1 MMKHIKL
8 YEVHSDDLSQGEVV
22 EDLLRLGLISELEY
36 HKYMSEFEPQ
46 LYDRKKIKVEFWW
59 DWAYEQAGTSEEAR
73 EFLVKQLCDLSAP
86 PAGSFVDPD
95 SIRVDSWSGD
105 DFWEGE
111 MQMNRDLRCR
121 AQADLVFRS
130 SIQLD
135 ILLKWIE
142 TFPKSI
148 FKYVSLNK

>member
-1 MMKHIKL
+1 MKHIKL
-8 YEVHSDDLSQGEVV
+8 YESHSDDRSQGEVV
-22 EDLLRLGLISELEY
+22 EDLRRLGLISELEY
-36 HKYMSEFEPQ
+36 HKYQSEFEPQ
-46 LYDRKKIKVEFWW
+46 LYDRKKIKVEFNW
-59 DWAYEQAGTSEEAR
+59 DWAYEQAETSEEAR
-73 EFLVKQLCDLSAP
+73 EFLVKQLCGLSAP

-95 SIRVDSWSGD
+95 SIQVDPWSGD

-111 MQMNRDLRCR
+111 MQMNQDLRCR

-130 SIQLD
+130 SMQRA
-135 ILLKWIE
+135 ILSSWIE